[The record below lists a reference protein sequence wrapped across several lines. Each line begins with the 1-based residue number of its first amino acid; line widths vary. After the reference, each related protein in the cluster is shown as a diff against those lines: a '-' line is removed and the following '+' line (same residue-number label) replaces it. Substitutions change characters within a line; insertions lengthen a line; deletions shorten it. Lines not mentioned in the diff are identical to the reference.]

1 MGRNWAIT
9 IGINGYRNLQRL
21 NYAQQDAEA
30 MRQLFS
36 QELDFQHV
44 YHFTDDSPPIPQDYG
59 SPLDSQPTYTT
70 LRRFLR
76 TRFEQPFLRDGDN
89 LWFFFAGHGIRDQ
102 NRDYLM
108 PMDGDRGDLDNSAIP
123 INYISERLRQSGADN
138 IILLIDACRS
148 LEGRR
153 DGLGRH
159 WSRKAAGGDYPVL
172 LQPRRIGLRN
182 SRIAARHLYPC
193 VVRKPALARRR

>member
-1 MGRNWAIT
+1 LYLNIPFEFIIAG
-9 IGINGYRNLQRL
+9 L
-21 NYAQQDAEA
+21 NYAKQDAEA

-44 YHFTDDSPPIPQDYG
+44 YHFTDDSLPIPQDHG
-59 SPLDSQPTYTT
+59 PDLDSQPTYTT

-102 NRDYLM
+102 NRDFLM
-108 PMDGDRGDLDNSAIP
+108 PMDGDRGDLENSALS

-153 DGLGRH
+153 AGVGIGLEKQQGVITLF
-159 WSRKAAGGDYPVL
+159 SCSPEESAYEIEELQQGTFTYVL
-172 LQPRRIGLRN
+172 LESLR
-182 SRIAARHLYPC
+182 LQ
-193 VVRKPALARRR
+193 